1 MGDAFIID
9 AANLGIW
16 IWLGRGSNDNER
28 SMAMTTGIKFIE
40 EKKLSKN
47 TRITKVFMGGE
58 PEEFKSLFMSWN
70 WILLSW
76 FNVYNFHFHF
86 NVSAYA
92 LVAEKISN

>member
-1 MGDAFIID
+1 MNYFKVNINI
-9 AANLGIW
+9 LFS
-16 IWLGRGSNDNER
+16 RGSNDNER

-70 WILLSW
+70 
-76 FNVYNFHFHF
+76 
-86 NVSAYA
+86 
-92 LVAEKISN
+92 

>member
-1 MGDAFIID
+1 MVGEVGAVNYFKVNINI
-9 AANLGIW
+9 LFS
-16 IWLGRGSNDNER
+16 RGSNDNER

-70 WILLSW
+70 
-76 FNVYNFHFHF
+76 
-86 NVSAYA
+86 
-92 LVAEKISN
+92 